1 MKKQCKILVA
11 VVIYIILIIIGYWT
25 VASSTDD
32 KWDDLMKWVKK

>member
-11 VVIYIILIIIGYWT
+11 VVIYIILIIGYWT

-32 KWDDLMKWVKK
+32 KWDDLIQ